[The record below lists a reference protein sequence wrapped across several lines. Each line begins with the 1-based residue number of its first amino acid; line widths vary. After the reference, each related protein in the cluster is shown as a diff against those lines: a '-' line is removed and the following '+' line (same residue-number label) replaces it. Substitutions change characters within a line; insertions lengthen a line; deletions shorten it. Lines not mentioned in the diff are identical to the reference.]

1 LAAIIETYSHDPDTA
16 ARDALYDLLG
26 ADNTRK
32 SGLAD
37 RGSFAILI
45 KAEPDGQAVGGLWGA
60 DDCGWAFIDLL
71 YIPDHLQGQGLGTRL
86 VEEAESIAR
95 RQGLMGI
102 WTNTYDFQAGGF
114 YAKLGFVEF
123 GRLEGGRDVA
133 GQLFLKKRF

>member
-1 LAAIIETYSHDPDTA
+1 MNAVIETCPDNPDTA
-16 ARDALYDLLG
+16 ARDLLYDLLG
-26 ADNTRK
+26 ADNAKK

-45 KAEPDGQAVGGLWGA
+45 RAEPGGDVIGGLWGV

-86 VEEAESIAR
+86 VAEAETIAR
-95 RQGLMGI
+95 RQGLVGI

-114 YAKLGFVEF
+114 YAKLGFIEF
-123 GRLEGGRDVA
+123 GRLESGADAA
-133 GQLFLKKRF
+133 GQLFLRKRF